1 MITRFN
7 IGKEKKYNGL
17 KIQIGWFKF
26 ERIWF
31 KNLFLLRFEI
41 TNWK

>member
-1 MITRFN
+1 MFTCFN
-7 IGKEKKYNGL
+7 IGKNKKYKGL

-31 KNLFLLRFEI
+31 KNLFMWRFEL
-41 TNWK
+41 TNWR